1 MFGRVLFPTDF
12 SAYANTVFACLPD
25 LQAGG
30 MGEVVLLSVI
40 RTADVPM
47 PETINRESM
56 EFVRWSAE
64 EKLNIARMALEGRG
78 LRVVTRVEYGSPV
91 SNIVRVAEEE
101 GVDMIVM
108 GAQGKSLTEELLLG
122 STTNGVLRRATVP
135 LLIEKV
141 EVVREL
147 GRVECR
153 RVCAHTFENVLFPT
167 DFSDCAHAAFNVVKR
182 MKGAGV
188 QHVAILHVL
197 DERVLR
203 QRSDEQIADFTQ
215 EAERQLETLQ
225 RALTLYGLPADTVLR
240 RGMPVTEIL
249 KAAGEKDSCLI
260 VLGSHGRS
268 ALQEI
273 LIGSTSENVVRLSR
287 HPVLVVRTE

>member
-1 MFGRVLFPTDF
+1 MLDRVLFPTDF
-12 SAYANTVFACLPD
+12 SAYANTVFACLPEM
-25 LQAGG
+25 QAAG
-30 MGEVVLLSVI
+30 MGEVILLSVI

-47 PETINRESM
+47 PETINREAMS
-56 EFVRWSAE
+56 FVRWSAE

-78 LRVVTRVEYGSPV
+78 LRVKTRVEYGSPV

-101 GVDMIVM
+101 RVHMIIM

-122 STTNGVLRRATVP
+122 STTHGVLRQATVP

-153 RVCAHTFENVLFPT
+153 RICAHTFERVLFPT
-167 DFSDCAHAAFNVVKR
+167 DFSECARTAFNVVKR
-182 MKGAGV
+182 LKEAGTQQV
-188 QHVAILHVL
+188 TLIHVL
-197 DERVLR
+197 DEHVLR
-203 QRSDEQIADFTQ
+203 QRSDEQIAEFTQ
-215 EAERQLETLQ
+215 EAQKQLETLA
-225 RALTLYGLPADTVLR
+225 RALTLYGLPADTMLR
-240 RGMPVTEIL
+240 RGMPVREVL
-249 KAAGEKDSCLI
+249 AAANEVGPCLI

-287 HPVLVVRTE
+287 HPVMIVRS